1 MASSADRSAAR
12 RHIEEIRASLNV
24 DNPDRRTDELENL
37 LNIVATQLYREST
50 HFLLEILQNA
60 DDNNYEHPTPT
71 LKLTCTEESFRI
83 DSNEVGFTD
92 KDVKAVCSA
101 GASNKAGSS
110 DTTGE
115 KGLGFKAVFKVA
127 DTVWI
132 ASRAYSFKFD
142 KKKKLGMIAPEWA
155 DEFPVSLL
163 DGYSTIYLHLWQ
175 CNRAEIEKVMEFDP
189 ALLPFL
195 RKVERIELH
204 RKVEHARTLARRQ
217 ERISDTLYDLIIEE
231 DDQEMLRYKIIE
243 YEIPSMPLETKR
255 PGLSECSVSLGFP
268 VSGFEVAK
276 SQPVYAFL
284 PIREYGF
291 TFAIQ
296 ANFVLIANREDIDAS
311 SAWNIKIR
319 DFVSGAFINAVNY
332 FNTTSFRYTWPR
344 FLPVET
350 RDFFQPV
357 AGEIQEKLK
366 EKESFEG
373 EDGEMHEP
381 PSLVY
386 VGEYYRLDDTPLVLT
401 DFTKPRYLSRR
412 YKDLR
417 SETLEHLGIKELE
430 YGDFLTDLEIFMEKE
445 EKKFRNQSPQWFSR
459 LAHVLWLYDYK
470 APNRLATLKIIP
482 LSNGEWTSRVES
494 KDKLFYLPT
503 NDTTL
508 VPKGTEVLFVG
519 PKAENDSERSRL
531 FTSLGAKP
539 FSLTEISSFVV
550 RLHTMSSVMIQ
561 QSDLVDHLVFLFSAG
576 WSNLDDVDLWVATG
590 SGYRRASE
598 VYLRPFA
605 PNGRK
610 FAFPVLHQDYWL
622 ATAGRELQWTH
633 WLKDQLRICEFP
645 RLVRMMGDGF
655 ELSEDMKRIIEG
667 LPSGQFLQLLRD
679 HWQTY
684 SEWLGSDEDL
694 NYTQDWI
701 LSKKALRQCLMS
713 TEVDCINGSR
723 YSLKDTIFPAGDLS
737 GVEGSD
743 ALPLLDIPN
752 SSNPSWSF
760 LEQLGVTMKCD
771 VNHYLQCLRTIKQ
784 KGQPE
789 RYLQLY
795 GKIQE
800 TIDTDL
806 PSTKEAFMQDSLIYI
821 PPRNGRPYHWA
832 AVKDCVWKGQ
842 DSLRRIHS
850 LDYIYPGYARLFS
863 QVLDIKNAGLDTFVA
878 EARRI
883 TSDDQPDYIFRLL
896 QMINTLLVLDDS
908 AEALDSVRSLRGCAI
923 FPVKQKGSE
932 KLTFLSL
939 MDEWFVADNQRLTRK
954 LSGKIPLLALPG
966 RGIQRLEKLVRT
978 LEIDQHFLSRNA
990 RRKVEI
996 TGNPW
1001 FCKDHTDTLSA
1012 KARFIACLIP
1022 DRQRWLWKRVR
1033 EMKVYGVDEIATE
1046 LIVTV
1051 SGSDLTI
1058 ESSQSR
1064 AVITV
1069 NKDDSLRVYL
1079 TNRDIEEPFFSPE
1092 LFEQLSEQLLIF
1104 LGIPEA
1110 EKMRLWVILVY
1121 SDPRKIKDY
1130 LDGHDVHLVDI
1141 QELESYDQDTP
1152 GASLPTHRLF
1162 PRTPER
1168 SKEVTSA
1175 FEGIADRT
1183 KASRKPMTSGKRHS
1197 TSPAQDRSKSTST
1210 SSPSKSSPYGGN
1222 VSTPAELAQKEITGP
1237 QKETA
1242 KLQGSLSRIGN
1253 KDIDDSQVRPMPDD
1267 TEKEFYIASAKEDFS
1282 AVRPLVEA
1290 SPKLDYLLPLN
1301 EIAQGISSMKKQER
1315 REETVEYT
1323 AGQELRSHTETL
1335 FWPQDPVSLAPAH
1348 LLEQVSPESIVRAAS
1363 VAVRAKG
1370 RKQGSDKL
1378 LVLNRVLERSKGLRL
1393 TGLNDIIYLPTPEE
1407 LPQVDSGTGNLRGVR
1422 SLPARLQITK
1432 NGERV
1437 LYIALEPGNSIDPE
1451 PMLLGEVKISR
1462 LLEDVLGDAYQPDRH
1477 WTSTMRRQLNHTPF
1491 ENSIEETTTFTVDG
1505 DTRPLTELLIR
1516 SSYKA
1521 AEAWRDHRPVYHIEV
1536 QTSAGGLH
1544 SKFTMSSAKVDLAR
1558 KHKIS
1563 KLPPDDV
1570 FVLIR
1575 IHDINVIPGISF
1587 FVDPWRL
1594 YSAGRIDFH
1603 VTSSYTANIERARPH
1618 ILFTGQAGGA
1628 DRDILLTL
1636 QASGYTQPTEN
1647 PLYRWKPLK
1656 HERFIRLLRL
1666 SAGHG
1671 NQELSGTLQHV
1682 SLDDS
1687 PKYLAI
1693 SYAWGSKLQQFTLKT
1708 KEGGIPL
1715 TLSLYLG
1722 LRQIRRT
1729 DRSIDI
1735 WADAISINQNDNDE
1749 KERQVRLMQD
1759 IFRSAVHVYAWLGQ
1773 GDSESSLAMEALRK
1787 ISASFDAEEEGSQSL
1802 GSDEIPPVEDSS
1814 WVAIS
1819 KLFRRK
1825 WFRRVWIVQEVILAS
1840 QLTLVC
1846 GDDRIP
1852 WRQFYEAAKYCDDQA
1867 SDSQLSVV
1875 FPKNGHQ
1882 TAIVSLGEFK
1892 TSYEEGGPE
1901 ARQDLHTLLRVFKL
1915 TESTSRR
1922 DKLFALLSL
1931 AKDGTTKGF
1940 SPDYKSRFKD
1950 VVLQYAKVFVEEQGR
1965 GIDLLYQARLSAT
1978 PGKSSLPSWIPS
1990 WASPTAYPETMSNW
2004 TGAGHF
2010 RAGTDKTAEMQIS
2023 EDILS
2028 VRGQVVDSV
2037 AKIGKW
2043 TSTTDMRR
2051 YLGEI
2056 FAFIDDLRV
2065 DTAEERQNLKWK
2077 VPIGA
2082 ATKPTKGDWGDD
2094 AGRASFRAM
2103 ADYLEFE
2110 EGQDDSW
2117 KREQRK
2123 IRVNAT
2129 NPLPLRQLEIL
2140 LQQLWPYLN
2149 TAMDFAEILS
2159 PAVACTTR
2167 GQRVGIV
2174 PRTAHEEDVVAV
2186 FHGCAVPFLLRKR
2199 DDGHNRHYQVV
2210 GECYVHGIMHGEAL
2224 SAHSP
2229 EEHVMLV

>member
-1 MASSADRSAAR
+1 MASLADRIAAR

-71 LKLTCTEESFRI
+71 LKLTCTEDSFRI

-92 KDVKAVCSA
+92 KDVTAVCSA
-101 GASNKAGSS
+101 GASNKAGTS

-155 DEFPVSLL
+155 EEFPVSLL

-175 CNRAEIEKVMEFDP
+175 YGRAEIERVMEFDP
-189 ALLPFL
+189 TLLPFL

-204 RKVEHARTLARRQ
+204 RRVDHARTLARRQ
-217 ERISDTLYDLIIEE
+217 ERISDTLYDLVIEE
-231 DDQEMLRYKIIE
+231 DGKEMLRYKIIE
-243 YEIPSMPLETKR
+243 SEIPGMPLETKR

-296 ANFVLIANREDIDAS
+296 ANFVLIANREDIDVS

-319 DFVSGAFINAVNY
+319 DFVSGAFVNAVNY

-344 FLPVET
+344 FLPLET

-366 EKESFEG
+366 ETESFEG

-381 PSLVY
+381 LGLVY

-412 YKDLR
+412 YKHLR

-430 YGDFLTDLEIFMEKE
+430 YGDFVTDLEKFMEKE
-445 EKKFRNQSPQWFSR
+445 EKKFRTQSPQWFSR

-503 NDTTL
+503 DDTTL
-508 VPKGTEVLFVG
+508 VPKGTEVLFVD
-519 PKAENDSERSRL
+519 PEAEKDSERSRL

-539 FSLTEISSFVV
+539 FSPTEISSFVV
-550 RLHTMSSVMIQ
+550 RLHTLSSVMIQ
-561 QSDLVDHLVFLFSAG
+561 QSDLVDHLVFLFTSG

-590 SGYRRASE
+590 SGYRRSSE
-598 VYLRPFA
+598 VYLRSFA

-645 RLVRMMGDGF
+645 RLVRMVGEGF
-655 ELSEDMKRIIEG
+655 ELSEDMKRILEG
-667 LPSGQFLQLLRD
+667 LPSGEFLQLLRD

-694 NYTQDWI
+694 NYPQDWI
-701 LSKKALRQCLMS
+701 LSKKALRECLMS

-723 YSLKDTIFPAGDLS
+723 YSLKETIFPAGDLS

-743 ALPLLDIPN
+743 SLPLLDIPN

-771 VNHYLQCLRTIKQ
+771 VNHYLQCLRMVKQ

-789 RYLQLY
+789 KYLQLY

-806 PSTKEAFMQDSLIYI
+806 RSTKETFMQDSLIYI
-821 PPRNGRPYHWA
+821 PPRNGRPHRWA
-832 AVKDCVWKGQ
+832 AVKECVWKGQ

-850 LDYIYPGYARLFS
+850 LDCIYPSYARLFS
-863 QVLDIKNAGLDTFVA
+863 QVLDIRNAGLDTFVA
-878 EARRI
+878 EARSI
-883 TSDDQPDYIFRLL
+883 TSDDQPDYVSRLL

-923 FPVKQKGSE
+923 FPVKQMGSE
-932 KLTFLSL
+932 KPTFLSL
-939 MDEWFVADNQRLTRK
+939 MDEWFMADNQSLARK

-966 RGIQRLEKLVRT
+966 QGIQRLEKLVRT
-978 LEIDQHFLSRNA
+978 LEIYQHFVSRNA

-996 TGNPW
+996 TGNIW

-1022 DRQRWLWKRVR
+1022 DRRRWLWKRLK
-1033 EMKVYGVDEIATE
+1033 EIKVYGVDEIATE

-1064 AVITV
+1064 AAITV
-1069 NKDDSLRVYL
+1069 NKDDSLRIYL
-1079 TNRDIEEPFFSPE
+1079 TNREIEMPFFSPE
-1092 LFEQLSEQLLIF
+1092 LFEQLSEQLLIY

-1110 EKMRLWVILVY
+1110 ARMRLWVILVY
-1121 SDPRKIKDY
+1121 SDPRKIEDY
-1130 LDGHDVHLVDI
+1130 LDGHD
-1141 QELESYDQDTP
+1141 DTP
-1152 GASLPTHRLF
+1152 GTSLPAHRLF

-1168 SKEVTSA
+1168 SKEVSSA

-1183 KASRKPMTSGKRHS
+1183 KASRKPVKSGKHHS

-1210 SSPSKSSPYGGN
+1210 SSPSKPSPYRGN
-1222 VSTPAELAQKEITGP
+1222 LSTPTELEEEDEITSP
-1237 QKETA
+1237 KKKTA
-1242 KLQGSLSRIGN
+1242 MLQEGLSRIGN
-1253 KDIDDSQVRPMPDD
+1253 KDIDDSQVKPMQDD
-1267 TEKEFYIASAKEDFS
+1267 TEKESHIATASEDYS
-1282 AVRPLVEA
+1282 AV
-1290 SPKLDYLLPLN
+1290 
-1301 EIAQGISSMKKQER
+1301 
-1315 REETVEYT
+1315 
-1323 AGQELRSHTETL
+1323 H
-1335 FWPQDPVSLAPAH
+1335 
-1348 LLEQVSPESIVRAAS
+1348 
-1363 VAVRAKG
+1363 
-1370 RKQGSDKL
+1370 KL

-1437 LYIALEPGNSIDPE
+1437 LYIALEPGNIIDPE

-1462 LLEDVLGDAYQPDRH
+1462 LLADVLGDAYQPDRH
-1477 WTSTMRRQLNHTPF
+1477 WTSPMRRQLNHSPF
-1491 ENSIEETTTFTVDG
+1491 ETSVEETTTFTVDG
-1505 DTRPLTELLIR
+1505 DTRPLTELLVR
-1516 SSYKA
+1516 NSYKA

-1536 QTSAGGLH
+1536 QTSTGGLH

-1558 KHKIS
+1558 KHRIS

-1570 FVLIR
+1570 FILIR
-1575 IHDINVIPGISF
+1575 IHDINMIPGISF

-1594 YSAGRIDFH
+1594 YNAGRIDFH
-1603 VTSSYTANIERARPH
+1603 VTSAYTANIERARPH
-1618 ILFTGQAGGA
+1618 ILLTGQSEGGA
-1628 DRDILLTL
+1628 GMDILLT
-1636 QASGYTQPTEN
+1636 QASDYTQPTEKR
-1647 PLYRWKPLK
+1647 LYRWKPLK
-1656 HERFIRLLRL
+1656 HERSIRLLRL

-1682 SLDDS
+1682 SLDDN

-1693 SYAWGSKLQQFTLKT
+1693 SYAWGSKLQQFKLKT
-1708 KEGGIPL
+1708 MDGVIPL

-1722 LRQIRRT
+1722 LQQIRRT

-1749 KERQVRLMQD
+1749 KEHQVRLMQD

-1773 GDSESSLAMEALRK
+1773 GDSESSLAIQALRN
-1787 ISASFDAEEEGSQSL
+1787 ISASFGAEEEVSRSPGR
-1802 GSDEIPPVEDSS
+1802 DEIPPVEDSS

-1852 WRQFYEAAKYCDDQA
+1852 WRQFYDAAKYCDDQA
-1867 SDSQLSVV
+1867 SKSQLSVV
-1875 FPKNGHQ
+1875 FPKNGHL

-1931 AKDGTTKGF
+1931 AKDGTNKGF
-1940 SPDYKSRFKD
+1940 RPDYKSRFKD

-1990 WASPTAYPETMSNW
+1990 WASPTAYPETISNW
-2004 TGAGHF
+2004 AGAGHF

-2023 EDILS
+2023 RDILT

-2056 FAFIDDLRV
+2056 FAFIDDLPA

-2103 ADYLEFE
+2103 AEYLEFE

-2129 NPLPLRQLEIL
+2129 NPLPLRQLDIL

-2159 PAVACTTR
+2159 PAMACTTL
-2167 GQRVGIV
+2167 GKRVGII
-2174 PRTAHEEDVVAV
+2174 PRTAHEGDVIAV
-2186 FHGCAVPFLLRKR
+2186 FYGCAVPFLLRKR
-2199 DDGHNRHYQVV
+2199 DDGHDHNYQVV

-2224 SAHSP
+2224 STHSP
-2229 EEHVMLV
+2229 EDQVMLV